1 MTPRA
6 RFARG
11 CAIALLA
18 IGTFSLVFSVLAENG
33 LWPELPP
40 GTFHDVDLAA
50 GFLAALGLVIALAVG
65 KPGPSRRSG

>member
-11 CAIALLA
+11 CAIALLG
-18 IGTFSLVFSVLAENG
+18 IGTFSIVFSVLAENG

-40 GTFHDVDLAA
+40 GALHDVDLAA